1 MKEFVI
7 SEVKAETAVLVGLI
21 TKTQDEAK
29 TKEYLDE
36 LEFLADTAGAVTVKR
51 FTQKVVSPNQ
61 TTYVGKG
68 KLEEIKQYIKEEE
81 EEDREIGMVIFDDEL
96 SPLQVKNLTDQ
107 LQTEVTDRTD
117 LILRIFE
124 QRAQTKEAKLQ
135 VEIARDQYLLP
146 RLAGMQEHMSHQQGG
161 SGFRGSGEK
170 QIELDR
176 RIISRKLSRSRKEL
190 AQIVK
195 QRQTQRERR
204 KRNNVPVIALVGYTN
219 SGKSTLLNTLCQ
231 NKEKK
236 VFEKD
241 MLFATLQT
249 STRNIKIKNHTCLLT
264 DTVGFIER
272 LPHNLIQAFRSTLE
286 EVKEADL
293 LLHVVDSSFEDY
305 QLQVDT
311 TNKVLEELG
320 VENTPMIYVYNK
332 VDLNKYG
339 YVHPVTPYVF
349 ISAKEKI
356 GLDLLE
362 EEISHILFKDY
373 ETFQLG
379 IPYDKGE
386 DFKYLYEHTYV
397 EQVDYRDDYIYLQ
410 IEAKRQDIKNYLMYI
425 LLN

>member
-1 MKEFVI
+1 MRAILVMTSDSSFYIEELKSLCLACNIEVTNVVI
-7 SEVKAETAVLVGLI
+7 
-21 TKTQDEAK
+21 
-29 TKEYLDE
+29 
-36 LEFLADTAGAVTVKR
+36 
-51 FTQKVVSPNQ
+51 QKIEKVNPA
-61 TTYVGKG
+61 TYIGKG
-68 KLEEIKQYIKEEE
+68 KIEEIRNQLSGEMI
-81 EEDREIGMVIFDDEL
+81 IFDDEL
-96 SPLQVKNLTDQ
+96 SPLQVKNLTDL

-146 RLAGMQEHMSHQQGG
+146 RLVGMQAHMSHQQGG

-176 RIISRKLSRSRKEL
+176 RIISRKLSRSKKEL
-190 AQIVK
+190 EKIVK

-236 VFEKD
+236 VFQKD

-249 STRNIKIKNHTCLLT
+249 STRNIKIRNHTCLLT

-272 LPHNLIQAFRSTLE
+272 LPHHLIKAFRSTLE

-293 LLHVVDSSFEDY
+293 LLQVIDTSFEDY
-305 QLQVDT
+305 QLQVET
-311 TNKVLEELG
+311 TNQVLKELG
-320 VENTPMIYVYNK
+320 VEQTPMIYVYNK
-332 VDLNKYG
+332 VDLNQYR
-339 YVHPVTPYVF
+339 YVHPETPYVF
-349 ISAKEKI
+349 ISAKEEI

-362 EEISHILFKDY
+362 NEMAKVLFKNY
-373 ETFQLG
+373 ETFELL
-379 IPYDKGE
+379 IPYDQGE
-386 DFKYLYEHTYV
+386 DFKYLSQNTYIKKV
-397 EQVDYRDDYIYLQ
+397 EYQENSIYVCL
-410 IEAKRQDIKNYLMYI
+410 EAKKCDVEHYLKYKI
-425 LLN
+425 TH

>member
-1 MKEFVI
+1 MKAI
-7 SEVKAETAVLVGLI
+7 LVMTSDNPFYI
-21 TKTQDEAK
+21 
-29 TKEYLDE
+29 DE
-36 LEFLADTAGAVTVKR
+36 LKSLCIACDIEVEDVVI
-51 FTQKVVSPNQ
+51 QKLEKINPA
-61 TTYVGKG
+61 TYIGKG
-68 KLEEIKQYIKEEE
+68 KIEEIRLRLDGE
-81 EEDREIGMVIFDDEL
+81 MVIFDDEL

-204 KRNNVPVIALVGYTN
+204 KRNNIPVIALVGYTN

-249 STRNIKIKNHTCLLT
+249 STRNIKIKNHTCLFT

-286 EVKEADL
+286 EVKDYSML
-293 LLHVVDSSFEDY
+293 LI
-305 QLQVDT
+305 QV
-311 TNKVLEELG
+311 L
-320 VENTPMIYVYNK
+320 
-332 VDLNKYG
+332 
-339 YVHPVTPYVF
+339 
-349 ISAKEKI
+349 KI
-356 GLDLLE
+356 
-362 EEISHILFKDY
+362 IN
-373 ETFQLG
+373 
-379 IPYDKGE
+379 
-386 DFKYLYEHTYV
+386 
-397 EQVDYRDDYIYLQ
+397 YRLIQPIRY
-410 IEAKRQDIKNYLMYI
+410 
-425 LLN
+425 

>member
-7 SEVKAETAVLVGLI
+7 SEAKVEIAVLVGLI
-21 TKTQDEAK
+21 TQTQDERK
-29 TKEYLDE
+29 TNEYLDE
-36 LEFLADTAGAVTVKR
+36 LAFLAETAGAEVVKR
-51 FTQKVVSPNQ
+51 FTQKLPTANSV
-61 TTYVGKG
+61 TYVGKG
-68 KLEEIKQYIKEEE
+68 KLEEIKQYIRNEEE
-81 EEDREIGMVIFDDEL
+81 EEREVGMVIFDDEL

-339 YVHPVTPYVF
+339 YVHPVAPYVF

-362 EEISHILFKDY
+362 DEISHILFKDY

-410 IEAKRQDIKNYLMYI
+410 IEAKRQDIKDYLKYI